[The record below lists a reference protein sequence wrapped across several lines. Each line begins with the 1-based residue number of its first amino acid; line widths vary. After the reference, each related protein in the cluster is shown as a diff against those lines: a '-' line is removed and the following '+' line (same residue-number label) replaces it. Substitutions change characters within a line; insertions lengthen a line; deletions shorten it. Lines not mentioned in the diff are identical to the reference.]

1 MRPAQ
6 WEYWLSQGGAQSF
19 RATCPNEYAM
29 LMEGITCGVPIDY
42 LGDRTHT
49 REGRNPPVDAA
60 GQAKIQKVIDADVA
74 AGKKAG
80 PFDEPP
86 LEHFNVSPVGA
97 VPKKNGKIRVIHNL
111 SYPFNGNSVNAGV
124 VDIGYKL
131 SRFGHAARAV
141 RKFGRGCY
149 LIKLDVEA
157 AFKQVPVRPEDWHLL
172 GFKWLGKYFYER
184 VLPFGL
190 RSSCRLWELYAS
202 ALHHLF
208 EKVMSVD
215 GDPQRAHRVV
225 IHYVDD
231 FLFVV
236 RDLESARALLPVAK
250 GVCNMLGLPMC
261 DDKEEG
267 PTQCLTFLGIELDTL
282 QLQARLPVPKLQE
295 LKRLCS
301 EWGAKS
307 SATLREVQS
316 LHGSLRFACA
326 VVRPGRFQLGR
337 IVAFMSGLMSFNP
350 GRYAR
355 HKIPQTVRDEV
366 KWWSTFLE
374 SFNGVS
380 ILYELEWTETAC
392 IELFTDACETGF
404 GGIFGNRWFA
414 GAWSPKQ
421 RAASMV
427 ATARSMPF
435 FELYALV
442 TAAKIFGPSWRG
454 KKITFRCDCDPVV
467 QGVQKGRSAKPQL
480 MYLLRQ
486 LCEIGIAYQ
495 FDYRVIHIAGVK
507 NVIADCLSRF
517 GDCAQFRALCPNAEA
532 KGEPLPVLDLLPPQ

>member
-1 MRPAQ
+1 MRPEQ
-6 WEYWLSQGGAQSF
+6 WQHWLSQGGAQSF
-19 RATCPNEYAM
+19 RATRPDDYAA
-29 LMEGITCGVPIDY
+29 LMEGITRGVPIDY
-42 LGDRTHT
+42 VGDRTKA

-60 GQAKIQKVIDADVA
+60 GQAKIQEVIDADVA

-80 PFDEPP
+80 PFEEPP
-86 LEHFNVSPVGA
+86 LDHFNVSPVGA

-111 SYPFNGNSVNAGV
+111 SYPFGGDSVNAGV
-124 VDIGYKL
+124 VDVGYKL
-131 SRFGHAARAV
+131 SRFGQAARAV

-202 ALHHLF
+202 ALHHIF
-208 EKVMSVD
+208 ERVMSVA
-215 GDPQRAHRVV
+215 GDPQRAFRVV

-236 RDLESARALLPVAK
+236 RDLELARAVLPVAE
-250 GVCNMLGLPMC
+250 GICSILGLPMC
-261 DDKEEG
+261 APKREG
-267 PTQCLTFLGIELDTL
+267 PTQCLTFLGVELDTVAME
-282 QLQARLPVPKLQE
+282 ARLPAPKLAE

-301 EWGAKS
+301 EWGDKAA
-307 SATLREVQS
+307 ATLTEVQS

-337 IVAFMSGLMSFNP
+337 IVAFMSGLLAFEP
-350 GRYAR
+350 GRFAR
-355 HKIPQTVRDEV
+355 HKIPESVRDEV
-366 KWWSTFLE
+366 KWWHSFLDR
-374 SFNGVS
+374 FNGVS
-380 ILYELEWTETAC
+380 VLYEAEWAETPS

-404 GGIFGNRWFA
+404 GGVCGNRWFA
-414 GAWSPKQ
+414 GTWSSEQ

-427 ATARSMPF
+427 STARSMPF

-442 TAAKIFGPSWRG
+442 AAAKIFGPSWHG

-467 QGVQKGRSAKPQL
+467 QGVEKGRSAKPQL
-480 MYLLRQ
+480 MHLLRQ
-486 LCEIGIAYQ
+486 LCEIGCANQ

-507 NVIADCLSRF
+507 NVVADCLSRF
-517 GDCAQFRALCPNAEA
+517 GDCAQFRALCPNAEE
-532 KGEPLPVLDLLPPQ
+532 KPEPPPQLDLLPPQ